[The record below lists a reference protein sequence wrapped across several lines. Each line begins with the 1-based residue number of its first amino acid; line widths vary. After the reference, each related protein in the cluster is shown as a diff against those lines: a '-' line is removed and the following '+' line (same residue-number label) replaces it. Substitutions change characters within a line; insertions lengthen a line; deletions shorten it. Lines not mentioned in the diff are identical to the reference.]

1 MGSFSDGGR
10 TAEEKAD
17 LISFFQVPV
26 VDNICTSHKISMQI
40 HTCVRFQALAAA
52 TPPGPLSTYRR
63 THVKEEM

>member
-52 TPPGPLSTYRR
+52 NPQAL
-63 THVKEEM
+63 